1 MLPLW
6 IIDITNKKSDRRGAF
21 LRLVRQIEHVYV
33 KPSQDLSCEEASH
46 ECEKTSV
53 NENVG
58 IENQPAENTL
68 KAEII
73 SEDRKRATRNAKIK
87 GDYWYYSHYDFER
100 LFKSEELS
108 ALENEE
114 EVDNERIQDAGKCL
128 YDFQEEMVD
137 DARKFVDNL
146 RKSNAKPSQPINI
159 VVLGDASERFTQ
171 LVFSSIAA
179 ILQKEKGRFLP
190 GHIHQ
195 GMSIVGMLYVP
206 CDANT
211 LDVAQRKPILRLFHE
226 IEVQN
231 KISTVRGYDNM
242 MLYQDVHNRTECAY
256 RKLDSEG
263 LAEYLVQCLVHLY
276 LACDINHPLLSGT
289 GTDDVFYFSMGAT
302 SIYFDMS
309 VEDKND
315 ANEVAFNIVKNFKAE
330 GEHVKNAVEVELL
343 DKETLCSSDEF
354 VKQIDSH
361 DICLDDDEVRKPR
374 VHPIKDWLHRNLKQF
389 YYEYYLRFYP
399 AELLRSIMRRI
410 EEGTNEGLEKISK
423 RSSIAF
429 NNVETALP
437 PAIER
442 VIARVNRN
450 DGGLSFVESK
460 FKETQEYISKQ
471 KNCIQTSIQDKYWH
485 EIIEKM
491 KDSSFDEYHDAYVSD
506 VRAKNSGANCNSM
519 KQELLKNLKA
529 LLGGEK
535 TLAATLSRSILL
547 GILCV
552 ITFLPVLKFLSPD
565 VINLGNVERF
575 SVIWGLLLFA
585 IPFAIQYLM
594 YKIYLRKRRNLI
606 HQLKV
611 YFIHDAYARIAN
623 RIESEAVSFYDK
635 MIALM
640 EEYLTRCKDIRNEV
654 KVITPDPTIKLLF
667 PQSRFNQPLNGGVFD
682 DEPLISASDIERRQI
697 KVNGRNELVNNLT
710 TEQYF
715 ILINHFKDGIADLF
729 KGVSLTDSH
738 SRRFNEELGDYE
750 FVSREEILQDK
761 AKEWEETKI
770 KFSDKLHAYIKENMC
785 DRLYPTVGDKLQQH
799 RKKIDCCNT
808 LEYMVAMAAT
818 NGEFASQSDTEY
830 ADVKANCDIEDFV
843 TPYLSIT
850 SPTFQKS
857 EYDELFKRYLFI
869 TRWRIYKNVSFNRL
883 LPKEDFDSEERAVV
897 NFEAEQAKAAEMAE
911 KERAMRN
918 GGIKEASDK
927 SVEEKVD
934 PYERNLSSLMLWAV
948 CPDDNSSEWLKLI
961 QNGYFGKAFDERQVI
976 REIMNQDD

>member
-6 IIDITNKKSDRRGAF
+6 IIDINQSERRDAF

-33 KPSQDLSCEEASH
+33 KPAQSPSSEETLGEGDKA
-46 ECEKTSV
+46 SV

-58 IENQPAENTL
+58 TDSVVAAAKTL
-68 KAEII
+68 KEEIV

-87 GDYWYYSHYDFER
+87 GDYWYYSNYDFNHFFR
-100 LFKSEELS
+100 GEELD
-108 ALENEE
+108 AQEKEE
-114 EVDNERIQDAGKCL
+114 EVDTQRIQETGKCL
-128 YDFQEEMVD
+128 YDFQEAMVA

-171 LVFSSIAA
+171 IVFSSIAA
-179 ILQKEKGRFLP
+179 ILQKEKGRFLA
-190 GHIHQ
+190 GHVHQ
-195 GMSIVGMLYVP
+195 GMNIIGMLYVP

-211 LDVAQRKPILRLFHE
+211 LDVSKRKPILRLFHE

-231 KISTVRGYDNM
+231 KITTVRGYDNM
-242 MLYQDVHNRTECAY
+242 MLYQDVQNRTECTY
-256 RKLDSEG
+256 RKLDNNG

-309 VEDKND
+309 VEDKTD
-315 ANEVAFNIVKNFKAE
+315 ANEVAFNIVNLFKEE
-330 GEHVKNAVEVELL
+330 GEHIRNEVEVDLL
-343 DKETLCSSDEF
+343 EKEKYYSSDKF
-354 VKQIDSH
+354 VEQFEVH
-361 DICLDDDEVRKPR
+361 DINLDNNEMRKPR

-389 YYEYYLRFYP
+389 YYEFYLRFYP
-399 AELLRSIMRRI
+399 AELLRSIMQRI
-410 EEGTNEGLEKISK
+410 EEDTNEGLEKISK
-423 RSSIAF
+423 CGSKAF
-429 NNVETALP
+429 KNAEIALP

-442 VIARVNRN
+442 VISRVNPN

-460 FKETQEYISKQ
+460 FKDLQEFISKQ
-471 KNCIQTSIQDKYWH
+471 KRSIQSSIQDRYWN

-506 VRAKNSGANCNSM
+506 IRAKNSGANCNSM
-519 KQELLKNLKA
+519 KQELLKKLKA

-535 TLAATLSRSILL
+535 TLTSTIARCVLL
-547 GILCV
+547 GIVCV
-552 ITFLPVLKFLSPD
+552 MTFMPVIRFLSPD
-565 VINLGNVERF
+565 VVNLGNIDKF
-575 SVIWGLLLFA
+575 SVLWGLFFFA

-594 YKIYLRKRRNLI
+594 YRIYLRKRRNLI

-640 EEYLTRCKDIRNEV
+640 EEYLTRCKAIRNEV

-667 PQSRFNQPLNGGVFD
+667 PKSRFNQPLNGGVFD
-682 DEPLISASDIERRQI
+682 DEPLIPASDIERRQI

-710 TEQYF
+710 REQYF
-715 ILINHFKDGIADLF
+715 ILINHFKDGFASLF
-729 KGVSLTDSH
+729 QGVSLTDSH
-738 SRRFNEELGDYE
+738 SRRFNEEIGDYV
-750 FVSREEILQDK
+750 FVSRDEILGDK
-761 AKEWEETKI
+761 AEQWEKLKKE
-770 KFSDKLHAYIKENMC
+770 FSNKLHAYIKDNMC
-785 DRLYPTVGDKLQQH
+785 ERLYPTIGDKLQQH
-799 RKKIDCCNT
+799 RKKNDCCNT

-830 ADVKANCDIEDFV
+830 ADIKANCDIEDFV
-843 TPYLSIT
+843 TPYISIV
-850 SPTFQKS
+850 SPTIQKS
-857 EYDELFKRYLFI
+857 EFDELFKRYLFI

-897 NFEAEQAKAAEMAE
+897 NFEAEQAKAAEVAE
-911 KERAMRN
+911 KERTMRN
-918 GGIKEASDK
+918 GGVKKVVKEA
-927 SVEEKVD
+927 VEEKIV

-948 CPDDNSSEWLKLI
+948 CPDDNSSEWLNLFDVH
-961 QNGYFGKAFDERQVI
+961 NFRKAFDERQTV